1 MAIYTNLPVF
11 KDSYQL
17 LLGFSQIAPNLPR
30 DCRYT
35 LGQELRSR
43 LMEIM
48 VLIYRANSTRAKQP
62 VIARMRQLLVE
73 AQVYLRLMNDL
84 RYMADRHYLRLSEIA
99 VGLSKQMAAWE
110 RSARNNNENGG
121 GTAAA
126 EG

>member
-17 LLGFSQIAPNLPR
+17 LLGFCQIAPNLPR

-62 VIARMRQLLVE
+62 IIAKMRQLLVE
-73 AQVYLRLMNDL
+73 VQVYLRLMSNL
-84 RYMADRHYLRLSEIA
+84 HYMADKHYLRLAELSA
-99 VGLSKQMAAWE
+99 SLSKQMAAWE
-110 RSARNNNENGG
+110 KSARNNNENGG
-121 GTAAA
+121 AAA
-126 EG
+126 TAEG